1 MYSSPYTRF
10 HLPDSRQ
17 QLSRG
22 LLSRIVLLACSLI
35 LALSSFGQ
43 YDWKFWHITS
53 DDGLSAGTVNC
64 VFRDSYGFLWVGT
77 IDGLNRFDGYS
88 IQEFKA
94 NKSNPNSISG
104 NIITTLAEDWEG
116 NLWIGT
122 RSNGISVMNLATNQ
136 VRQILPGGA
145 EKLPEGSVRKILI
158 TQDKSI
164 LVASQGGGLLVYDNA
179 TSTFKQYRNEKSN
192 PRSISN
198 DNVFSIVEDSP
209 GIFWVGTHSGAVDRF
224 NLKEGVFT
232 QFVYDDR
239 FVLSQTNRKPLFI
252 DRNNNLWIGTDGNG
266 LVKFNPAR
274 TTFDYFTVG
283 QGKLTSGI
291 ITTIFEDE
299 FGKLF
304 IGTDGTGINIY
315 NPATG
320 AFSYMR
326 ASLFDAESLSSDA
339 IYEIYDD
346 QSGVIWI
353 STFRGGINVYSKY
366 RLKFHLYEQLPNDPN
381 SLSFNSVIALHE
393 SKDGHIWIG
402 TDGGGLDRLNPR
414 TGEFKHFKHNPSNPT
429 SISSNVPISLLEDKS
444 GTLWI
449 GTYAGGLNRYNPD
462 GTFKR
467 YTPSVN
473 DPRSINSRNV
483 WSILEDTQGDL
494 WLGLLDGG
502 LDRFDRKT
510 DTFVHHMADG
520 GKGSLSSNL
529 IIVLFEDS
537 YRNFWVGTEDG
548 GLNLFDR
555 QTKTFTVFKH
565 DLANANSLRN
575 NNVRALY
582 EDRSG
587 KLWIGTAEGMNVLD
601 LKTMQMTAADVNAL
615 LPNLVVNGIQE
626 DDEQNLW
633 ISTNKGLSKYN
644 IVSKEI
650 TNFTGVD
657 GLQGNLF
664 NYNSSLKT
672 RSGRMYFGGVNGVND
687 FMPSDI
693 HLSSFK
699 PNVNVTHIK
708 IMDQLLNDVTDKK
721 GRPLVNESPQAL
733 KSLTLRHDQNVLEIG
748 FSSMDFVSPQS
759 NKYRYRLRNFDQN
772 WINANAGKR
781 TANYT
786 NLDPG
791 EYEFMVQGTN
801 SDGIWSDETRTLKIV
816 VLSPWWATWWFR
828 LMVAIV
834 LISMVVTFYRWRM
847 GMIKHQR
854 ALLQQRVHEATEQ
867 VNKQNEELQKERD
880 NLRVAVEETNFVINE
895 AVESGNFNARI
906 DLNNKAGEWKALGE
920 SINQLFDSILIPF
933 NEINRIV
940 NHLAEGDLTQ
950 RYSQEAKGD
959 AALLAENLNK
969 ALDILSKLLKDI
981 IEHAE
986 YIESASQEMLLT
998 SEEMSVSSGE
1008 IASSIAEMSR
1018 GAGEQVTKVD
1028 EVSNLVEGIL
1038 ESSNEMGHQAES
1050 INHNAGQGV
1059 QKSQQGLELIS
1070 RVDESM
1076 GGLILTSKR
1085 SKSSMDSLS
1094 DRSKEISSVLRII
1107 REIASQT
1114 NLLALN
1120 AAIEAAQAGDAGR
1133 GFAVVAEE
1141 IRKLAENSK
1150 ASTQEIQKL
1159 IAEIQSETKT
1169 TAELIAEMSNN
1180 VSDGEDAS
1188 RNASEAFKE
1197 LAGLYDQTLQ
1207 LSEKIVQSTRQ
1218 QTEQTSRIVGHTES
1232 VVVIAEQTAAG
1243 SEEIASSSAELS
1255 SGMENYT
1262 SKSKQVLDIIE
1273 ELRMKVGQFKIG

>member
-1 MYSSPYTRF
+1 MYSPPHTRS
-10 HLPDSRQ
+10 HLPDSRH
-17 QLSRG
+17 LSSRG
-22 LLSRIVLLACSLI
+22 LVSRTLLFACSLVMS
-35 LALSSFGQ
+35 LASFGQ

-53 DDGLSAGTVNC
+53 DNGLSAGTVNC

-122 RSNGISVMNLATNQ
+122 RSNGISVLNLATNQ

-145 EKLPEGSVRKILI
+145 EKLPDGSVRKILI

-164 LVASQGGGLLVYDNA
+164 LVASQGGGLLAYDNE
-179 TSTFKQYRNEKSN
+179 TSTFKQYRHEKSDS
-192 PRSISN
+192 RSISN

-224 NLKEGVFT
+224 NLKEGAFT

-266 LVKFNPAR
+266 LVKFNSAR
-274 TTFDYFTVG
+274 TKFDYFT
-283 QGKLTSGI
+283 KDTDELTSDI
-291 ITTIFEDE
+291 ITTLFEDE
-299 FGKLF
+299 FGKIF

-315 NPATG
+315 NPSTRG
-320 AFSYMR
+320 FSYMR
-326 ASLFDAESLSSDA
+326 ASLFDSESLSSDA
-339 IYEIYDD
+339 VYEIYDD
-346 QSGVIWI
+346 QAGVIWI
-353 STFRGGINVYSKY
+353 STFRGGINVFSKY
-366 RLKFHLYEQLPNDPN
+366 RLKFHLYEQLPNNPN

-414 TGEFKHFKHNPSNPT
+414 TGEFKHFKNNPSNPT
-429 SISSNVPISLLEDKS
+429 TISSNVPISLLEDKS

-449 GTYAGGLNRYNPD
+449 GTYAGGLNKYNPD

-473 DPRSINSRNV
+473 DPKSINSRNV
-483 WSILEDTQGDL
+483 WSILEDKQGDL

-565 DLANANSLRN
+565 DPADPNALRN

-582 EDRSG
+582 EDREG
-587 KLWIGTAEGMNVLD
+587 KLWIGTAEGMNVLN
-601 LKTMQMTAADVNAL
+601 LKTMQMTAADVNAQ

-626 DDEQNLW
+626 DDQQNLW

-644 IVSKEI
+644 MVTKEI
-650 TNFTGVD
+650 TNFTSVD

-672 RSGRMYFGGVNGVND
+672 RNGRMYFGGVNGVND
-687 FMPSDI
+687 FQPSDI

-708 IMDQLLNDVTDKK
+708 IMDQLIMDVIDKR
-721 GRPLVNESPQAL
+721 GRPLVSESPQAL
-733 KSLTLRHDQNVLEIG
+733 QSLTLRHDQNVLEIG

-759 NKYRYRLRNFDQN
+759 NKYRYRLKNFDQN
-772 WINANAGKR
+772 WINTDASKR

-801 SDGIWSDETRTLKIV
+801 SDGIWSDDTRTLKII

-828 LMVAIV
+828 LIMGVIVVSIAI
-834 LISMVVTFYRWRM
+834 TFYRWRV

-854 ALLQQRVHEATEQ
+854 ELLEQRVHEATDQ
-867 VNKQNEELQKERD
+867 VSNQNEELQREQE
-880 NLRVAVEETNFVINE
+880 NLRLAVAETNHVIGE
-895 AVESGNFNARI
+895 AVVSGNFNARI
-906 DLNNKAGEWKALGE
+906 DLNNKAGEWRALGE

-959 AALLAENLNK
+959 SALLADNLNK
-969 ALDILSKLLKDI
+969 ALDILSNLLKDI
-981 IEHAE
+981 IEQAE

-998 SEEMSVSSGE
+998 SEEMNVSSGE
-1008 IASSIAEMSR
+1008 IATSIAEMSR

-1038 ESSNEMGHQAES
+1038 ESSSAMGHQAES
-1050 INHNAGQGV
+1050 INHNATQGV
-1059 QKSQQGLELIS
+1059 KKSKLGLQLIT

-1076 GGLILTSKR
+1076 EGLIQTSKR

-1094 DRSKEISSVLRII
+1094 DRSKEISNVLRII
-1107 REIASQT
+1107 KEIASQT

-1141 IRKLAENSK
+1141 IRKLAESSRS
-1150 ASTQEIQKL
+1150 STQEIQQL
-1159 IAEIQSETKT
+1159 IGEIQSETRA
-1169 TAELIAEMSNN
+1169 TADLIAEMNKN
-1180 VSDGEDAS
+1180 VADGEDAS

-1197 LAGLYDQTLQ
+1197 LAGLYDQTFQ
-1207 LSEKIVQSTRQ
+1207 LSEKIVDSTKE
-1218 QTEQTSRIVGHTES
+1218 QTEKTSRIVGHTES
-1232 VVVIAEQTAAG
+1232 VVVIAEETAAG

-1255 SGMENYT
+1255 SGMANYT

-1273 ELRMKVGQFKIG
+1273 ELRMKVGQFKLG